1 MIKLKDLLELRNMQY
16 RKAPIKKHIKRMM
29 METPNFVDMILPYK
43 PPHENDSRET
53 LGELKYLST
62 LENDKDFV
70 KKHDDVVKV
79 FVEMLEE
86 FEVYTEQRKKIIEV
100 LVNQSRKFIMTA
112 KYSYNRPRPQQIAKF
127 YGMTLNGTETDSMKT
142 PSYPS
147 GHAVQG
153 YLVAE
158 VLKTQIPHLTGELN
172 NLADDIAN
180 SRIVGK
186 AHFPSDRE
194 FGKKIAKL
202 IYQGF
207 KKPISE
213 AIEIDVNVGD
223 TILTGRFKNKKT
235 VVKKIGVDNHG
246 MPTINGRKVATF
258 RMGKK
263 VNVFDKENI
272 TERVDFLETAQQI
285 VKQQGLKSKIKFGAG
300 PNKAD
305 YDWKKDIIYLRPS
318 YSTMKEFLTTIY
330 HEIYHAKDRKKYGA
344 NAYEKKYQ
352 RAGDM
357 AVHKGKDFHD
367 DNEFEEKAE
376 RYGRKMAAIHLRKK

>member
-16 RKAPIKKHIKRMM
+16 RKAPIKKHVKRMM

-79 FVEMLEE
+79 FEDLLEN
-86 FEVYTEQRKKIIEV
+86 FNVLTEQRKEIIEV

-186 AHFPSDRE
+186 AHYPSDRE

-207 KKPISE
+207 RKPLSE

-272 TERVDFLETAQQI
+272 TERVDFLETASQI
-285 VKQQGLKSKIKFGAG
+285 VKQQGLKSKIKFGMG

-305 YDWKKDIIYLRPS
+305 YDWNTDTIYLRQN
-318 YSTMKEFLTTIY
+318 YKNYKEFITTIY
-330 HEIYHAKDRKKYGA
+330 HEIDHAKDRKKYGA
-344 NAYEKKYQ
+344 KTYEKKYQ
-352 RAGDM
+352 RAGDL

-367 DNEFEEKAE
+367 DNTFEEKAE
-376 RYGRKMAAIHLRKK
+376 KYGRKMAVIYLRKK

>member
-16 RKAPIKKHIKRMM
+16 RKAPIKKHVKRMM

-86 FEVYTEQRKKIIEV
+86 FEVYTEQRKEIIEV

-272 TERVDFLETAQQI
+272 TERVDFLETANQI
-285 VKQQGLKSKIKFGAG
+285 VKQQGLKTKVKFKSGL
-300 PNKAD
+300 NKAD

>member
-1 MIKLKDLLELRNMQY
+1 VIKLKDLLELRNMQY
-16 RKAPIKKHIKRMM
+16 RKAPIKKHVKRMM

-86 FEVYTEQRKKIIEV
+86 FEVYTEQRKEIIEV

-186 AHFPSDRE
+186 AHYPSDRE

-272 TERVDFLETAQQI
+272 TERVDFLETANQI
-285 VKQQGLKSKIKFGAG
+285 VKQQGLKTKVKFKSGL
-300 PNKAD
+300 NKAD

>member
-16 RKAPIKKHIKRMM
+16 RKAPIEKHVKRMM
-29 METPNFVDMILPYK
+29 METPNFIDMILPYK

-53 LGELKYLST
+53 LGELKYLAT

-86 FEVYTEQRKKIIEV
+86 FKVYTEQRKKIIEV
-100 LVNQSRKFIMTA
+100 LVDQSRKFIMTA

-127 YGMTLNGTETDSMKT
+127 YGITLNGTETDSMKT

-158 VLKTQIPHLTGELN
+158 VLKIQIPHLTGELN
-172 NLADDIAN
+172 NLAEDVAN
-180 SRIVGK
+180 SRVVGK
-186 AHFPSDRE
+186 AHFPSDKE
-194 FGKKIAKL
+194 FGKKIANL

-207 KKPISE
+207 RKPLGE

-272 TERVDFLETAQQI
+272 TERVDFLETASQI
-285 VKQQGLKSKIKFGAG
+285 VKQQGLKSKIKFGMG

-305 YDWKKDIIYLRPS
+305 YDWVKDIIYIRPS
-318 YSTMKEFLTTIY
+318 YPTMKDFLTTIY
-330 HEIYHAKDRKKYGA
+330 HEIDHARDRKKYGA
-344 NAYEKKYQ
+344 IAYEKKYQ
-352 RAGDM
+352 KAGDI
-357 AVHKGKDFHD
+357 AVNRGRDFHD
-367 DNEFEEKAE
+367 DNAFEEKAE
-376 RYGRKMAAIHLRKK
+376 DWAKKEVNKWIKKV

>member
-86 FEVYTEQRKKIIEV
+86 FEVYTEQRKEIIEV

-318 YSTMKEFLTTIY
+318 YPTMKEFLTTIY

-352 RAGDM
+352 RAGDI

-367 DNEFEEKAE
+367 DNAFEEKAE
-376 RYGRKMAAIHLRKK
+376 RYGRKMAVIHLRKK